1 VTPILISPS
10 EGWDLQQLL
19 SIKLKQPLDECE
31 LQNFRRDEGDMNRG
45 GDASKRAILRAKDID
60 MFAKPTPKKTRAL
73 KKSPI
78 PLRAY
83 VSSCEQ
89 GRAQCDHFSLPEL
102 K

>member
-1 VTPILISPS
+1 MASAKSVLEKMIAA
-10 EGWDLQQLL
+10 
-19 SIKLKQPLDECE
+19 
-31 LQNFRRDEGDMNRG
+31 MNRG

-83 VSSCEQ
+83 VSSK
-89 GRAQCDHFSLPEL
+89 GAKKPRKTAM
-102 K
+102 KNKAKR

>member
-1 VTPILISPS
+1 MASAKSILEKMITA
-10 EGWDLQQLL
+10 
-19 SIKLKQPLDECE
+19 
-31 LQNFRRDEGDMNRG
+31 MNRG

-73 KKSPI
+73 KKNPI

-89 GRAQCDHFSLPEL
+89 GRAQRHHFSRPEL

>member
-1 VTPILISPS
+1 MAN
-10 EGWDLQQLL
+10 GM
-19 SIKLKQPLDECE
+19 IKLKQPLDECE